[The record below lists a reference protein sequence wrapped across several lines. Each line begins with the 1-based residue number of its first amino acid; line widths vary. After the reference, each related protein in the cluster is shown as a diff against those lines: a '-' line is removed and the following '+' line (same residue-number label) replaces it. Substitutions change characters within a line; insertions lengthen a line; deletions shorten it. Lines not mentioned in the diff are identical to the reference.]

1 MLRVIFELGDLGY
14 EVPLI
19 ARESRGE
26 IRILASRDHYTPA
39 GIAALNALAEGLLE
53 GGQWF
58 QAWEGEIISM
68 DTPEL
73 DDKACHLDKPSTT

>member
-1 MLRVIFELGDLGY
+1 MLRVMFELVDLGY
-14 EVPLI
+14 EVPLV

-39 GIAALNALAEGLLE
+39 GIAALNALAEQILK

-58 QAWEGEIISM
+58 QSWKGEIISM
-68 DTPEL
+68 ETPEQ
-73 DDKACHLDKPSTT
+73 DDKHDVLS